1 MDFGGANKG
10 KFCLNLLNG
19 PYRLQLFSKMFGMRT
34 VISFMVLLL
43 PDVSRAAA
51 FTPQNCSMEHSKT
64 LQLSEADFDQTTS
77 HGWRRLAERNCK
89 REAAMLI
96 AQWRARH
103 PGHSRMLYWHEGQL
117 WADLGRYPAAIRLL
131 KRARTPAEL
140 PDPFGWNFY
149 VDGTIA
155 FLRSDK
161 PSLLNARERLARLER
176 PADLPAYSTILGNK
190 VPTPWPLNLNV
201 LDGLISCWGKRYVE
215 AYGCA
220 TAIFKYEAP

>member
-1 MDFGGANKG
+1 MGMIIGIILFLLSATSFAAASTLQN
-10 KFCLNLLNG
+10 CAMNRSELLNLNE
-19 PYRLQLFSKMFGMRT
+19 T
-34 VISFMVLLL
+34 
-43 PDVSRAAA
+43 
-51 FTPQNCSMEHSKT
+51 
-64 LQLSEADFDQTTS
+64 DFDQATG
-77 HGWRRLAERNCK
+77 HGWRGLAERNCK

-103 PGHSRMLYWHEGQL
+103 PGHSRMIYWHEGQL
-117 WADLGRYPAAIRLL
+117 WADLGRYPAAVRLFR
-131 KRARTPAEL
+131 RARTPVGL

-161 PSLLNARERLARLER
+161 PSLLDARERLAQLKR

-220 TAIFKYEAP
+220 TAIFKYEVP